1 MNGLGFI
8 IILATIITIYSM
20 VIKYIEYK
28 NSIERHKQEMK
39 RLENLRVF
47 YENMYKMTKTN

>member
-28 NSIERHKQEMK
+28 NNIERHKQEMK

-47 YENMYKMTKTN
+47 YENMYKMTKIN

>member
-28 NSIERHKQEMK
+28 NNIERHKQEMK

>member
-47 YENMYKMTKTN
+47 YENMYNMTKTN